1 MISSSFALFLLVA
14 LLVGISLLGIGI
26 CNEIDGVAFVG
37 IFFLAIEAACIIAVG
52 MLMIHGDMQ
61 LWKTDQLN
69 AHIAEISQTKEKTPN
84 CYTINN
90 NKLCGEFIYEDATHR
105 YEFKNNTLFIDLK
118 K

>member
-1 MISSSFALFLLVA
+1 MISSSFALFLIIA
-14 LLVGISLLGIGI
+14 LFAGIAFLAIGVV
-26 CNEIDGVAFVG
+26 NEIDGVAFVG
-37 IFFLAIEAACIIAVG
+37 TLFLAIEAACIIAVS

-69 AHIAEISQTKEKTPN
+69 AHIAEISQTKEKTPS

-105 YEFKNNTLFIDLK
+105 YENKNNTLFVNK